1 MAGVDV
7 QTTQIYRRLV
17 DELLDRAGRAKPD
30 KQIEPPLLESQLG
43 ESFWRIEGE
52 DAAVVE
58 GLGQQTQYAAVE
70 IAFREKFYA
79 ILVAG
84 SPKIW
89 KMR

>member
-30 KQIEPPLLESQLG
+30 KQIEPPLLEGQLG
-43 ESFWRIEGE
+43 EAFWRIEGE
-52 DAAVVE
+52 DAAVVD

-79 ILVAG
+79 ILVRLEAK
-84 SPKIW
+84 SW
-89 KMR
+89 ST